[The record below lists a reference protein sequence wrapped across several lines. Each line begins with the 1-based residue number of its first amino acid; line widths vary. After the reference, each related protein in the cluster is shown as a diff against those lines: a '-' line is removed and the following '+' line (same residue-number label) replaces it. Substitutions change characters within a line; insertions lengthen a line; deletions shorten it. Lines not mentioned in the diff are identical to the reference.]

1 MSRSYN
7 EEYNPVL
14 EAAMEQE
21 IGLFVRVGDYR
32 SRTNLENIL
41 YELRQAHAPEYDE
54 LAIFRPVI
62 DGDENILFIA
72 KKTVELPE

>member
-1 MSRSYN
+1 MARSYAD
-7 EEYNPVL
+7 EYLPVL

-21 IGLFVRVGDYR
+21 IGLFVKVEDMA
-32 SRTNLENIL
+32 TKHNLENLL
-41 YELRQAHAPEYDE
+41 YQLRKDHAPVYDD

-62 DGDENILFIA
+62 DGDDAILFIA